1 MKLSLLN
8 GSLIISKLKNN
19 IMGQF
24 ICCLIGIVI
33 GAVVFI
39 ITFPIVTK
47 ILDVIF
53 DFIDYIYDLAD
64 RFNDFVKSI
73 FKRN

>member
-1 MKLSLLN
+1 
-8 GSLIISKLKNN
+8 
-19 IMGQF
+19 MGQF

-33 GAVVFI
+33 GAVVLI

-64 RFNDFVKSI
+64 RFNYFVKSI